1 MRERKADICLCRTDT
16 TQIEIAGNRW
26 ELEHVI

>member
-1 MRERKADICLCRTDT
+1 MRERKADICLCRTHKT
-16 TQIEIAGNRW
+16 KIEIAENRW